1 MNNYEYIIASLPVP
15 ETAGTLDADSLT
27 EAIRS
32 QCSPADNALI
42 DILAGGF
49 DPENLTPDFYTG
61 ALASRNGFIR
71 DYFLWDLR
79 VRNTKT
85 EYLNSR
91 LARPEGSDLID
102 LPGALEFDEKPQV
115 LRILSGTDILAR
127 ERSLDDLMW
136 QKAEELTMLH
146 LFDIDVI
153 LAFIAKIKITDRWN
167 KLDPQTGRRMFRTL
181 VEEIRQTRE

>member
-32 QCSPADNALI
+32 QCSPADNKLI
-42 DILAGGF
+42 DLLSAGF
-49 DPENLTPDFYTG
+49 EPASLTPGFYEK
-61 ALASRNGFIR
+61 ALASRNSFIR
-71 DYFLWDLR
+71 EYFQWDLR

-91 LARPEGSDLID
+91 LSRPEGADLID

-115 LRILSGTDILAR
+115 LRILSGSDILAR
-127 ERSLDDLMW
+127 ESSLDDLMW